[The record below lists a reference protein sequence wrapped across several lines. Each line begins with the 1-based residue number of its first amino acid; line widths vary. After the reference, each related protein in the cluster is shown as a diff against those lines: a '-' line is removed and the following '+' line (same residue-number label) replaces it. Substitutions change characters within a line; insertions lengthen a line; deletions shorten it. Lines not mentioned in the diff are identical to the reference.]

1 MAFDGVWLTIS
12 LPDALN
18 SHIRCRKYIESQFSE
33 NKKELGFY
41 MPSNIVF
48 NLINGTREEGRVWLK
63 TKQKLITYKIKQK
76 EIQQINNVNF
86 IHS

>member
-1 MAFDGVWLTIS
+1 
-12 LPDALN
+12 
-18 SHIRCRKYIESQFSE
+18 
-33 NKKELGFY
+33 